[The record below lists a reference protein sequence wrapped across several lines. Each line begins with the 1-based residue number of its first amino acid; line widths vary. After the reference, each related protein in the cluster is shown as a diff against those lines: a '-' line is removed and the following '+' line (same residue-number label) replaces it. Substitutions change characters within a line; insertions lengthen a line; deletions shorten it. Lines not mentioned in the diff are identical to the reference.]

1 MKKILWIVLV
11 ASTLLPQK
19 LTLEK
24 AISIALQKNEKILQ
38 FNSKVKQK
46 EATKSEFFGNYL
58 PSLSLNASY
67 TYLNDPLELS
77 LLPIKDAIF
86 AGTTIGTY
94 GDPTSTY
101 GSKIVSGIVSAGI
114 LPTDPRFQQ
123 TYAAAVGY
131 LANPT
136 EFEKK
141 YGSTQANQ
149 IKTILSL
156 GGINSNI
163 NKPLFDAI
171 LPDDMFNERFKEQ
184 LYPTVNLTLIQ
195 PIFTGFKVTAGY
207 KAAVNDYNAALADE
221 EKVKNE
227 VTTQVVQ
234 NYLNVVLLSD
244 VIKTRKNVLDGI
256 KKHRDRAKRMF
267 EEGLIAN
274 YNYLRAEV
282 AVAEAEK
289 NLSDD
294 FNKLELAKN
303 ALKTS
308 IGLDLN
314 EEIAV
319 DDSLILKQDNNIE
332 FNKMLNAILEN
343 HPVLK
348 MIFYKREMVNEKIR
362 SEYANYFPTVA
373 LFGKYEVAQNYLSA
387 LEPKW
392 AVGVT
397 AQYNLFNGFKDK
409 SKIETSEYLSQ
420 ELQYL
425 EAETKKMLSLAA
437 NKYYLELQNSLT
449 KYAKLQ
455 PNLELA
461 QENLR
466 LANKRFE
473 AGMGTSLEVVDAEL
487 LLEKNMIDQKVAI
500 YEFYKSLVD
509 LYNLMGTPQSFINIW
524 NNKE

>member
-1 MKKILWIVLV
+1 MKKLLWMLTIFSL
-11 ASTLLPQK
+11 SFSQN

-24 AISIALQKNEKILQ
+24 AISISLQKNEKILQ
-38 FNSKVKQK
+38 YNSKVKQK

-58 PSLSLNASY
+58 PSLTLNASY

-94 GDPTSTY
+94 GDPSSTY
-101 GSKIVSGIVSAGI
+101 GSKIVTGIVKAGI
-114 LPTDPRFQQ
+114 APTDPKFNQ

-141 YGSTQANQ
+141 YGTAQANQ

-156 GGINSNI
+156 GGISSNV
-163 NKPLFDAI
+163 NKPLFDVL
-171 LPDDMFNERFKEQ
+171 LPDDKFNKRFKEQ

-207 KAAVNDYNAALADE
+207 QAAVDDYNAALADD
-221 EKVKNE
+221 EKIKNE
-227 VTTQVVQ
+227 VITEVTQ
-234 NYLNVVLLSD
+234 NYLNVVLIQD
-244 VIKTRKNVLDGI
+244 VIKTRKNVLAGI
-256 KKHRDRAKRMF
+256 IKHRDRAKRML
-267 EEGLIAN
+267 EEGLITN

-294 FNKLELAKN
+294 VNKLQLALN

-308 IGLDLN
+308 MGLDLN
-314 EEIAV
+314 EEIV
-319 DDSLILKQDNNIE
+319 IQDSLVLDNK
-332 FNKMLNAILEN
+332 FSLDYNKTLNQILEN

-348 MIFYKREMVNEKIR
+348 MIFYKKEMVNQKIR
-362 SEYANYFPTVA
+362 SEYANYMPTVA
-373 LFGKYEVAQNYLSA
+373 FFGKYEIAQNYLSA

-392 AVGVT
+392 AIGLT

-420 ELQYL
+420 ELSYL
-425 EAETKKMLSLAA
+425 EAETKKKLSLAA
-437 NKYYLELQNSLT
+437 NKYYLELQNALT

-455 PNLELA
+455 PNIELA
-461 QENLR
+461 NENLR

-473 AGMGTSLEVVDAEL
+473 SGMGTSLEVVDAEL
-487 LLEKNMIDQKVAI
+487 LLEKNIIDQKVSI

-509 LYNLMGTPQSFINIW
+509 LYNLMGNPKSIINIW
-524 NNKE
+524 NNRE